1 MAEPGAGGGTPGL
14 AWSGVSDKRS
24 YYRLF
29 TGYVVALI
37 ATGIATVALA
47 LLAFNLAGEESGA
60 VIGTALSLKMLAYVL
75 AAPVVAILTE
85 GIPRRQLLI
94 GLDLLRAACLVLL
107 PFVTQVWQVHAIVFV
122 FALASATFSFV
133 YLAIVPHL
141 LGDEAD
147 YYRSL
152 SRARVAA
159 ELEGPISPLVA
170 GLLMAVLS
178 VAGIFTLA
186 AAGFV
191 LSALLVRAARMPRTL
206 ASPTGN
212 AWRRLTRG
220 PRLFVAVPA
229 FRAIIAMDV
238 VAALGTAM
246 VMVNTVVI
254 VQGLLDREVGST
266 ASAFA
271 FLGAGS
277 ILGALVLPG
286 VLSRVRDRNVMLTGA
301 LIVVASLASGA
312 LSFGIAGLLLR
323 WVAIGLGVVWTITPA
338 IYLIRR
344 LARPADLQVLMA
356 AQMTLANLCLL
367 IAFPV
372 AGFLGAWASM
382 SATFLILAALSG
394 LATLAMIRLWPEDV
408 TPDI

>member
-1 MAEPGAGGGTPGL
+1 MAESGAGGGTPGL

>member
-47 LLAFNLAGEESGA
+47 LLAFNLAGEESGT